1 MTQDENVFRPKG
13 ASRRIW
19 IFVKISRN
27 KSLDGSIGK
36 VDSFFCFTTE
46 QNRKNKQNVN
56 RLILTKKILRL
67 IFRMTGEE
75 VENDRIAGG

>member
-1 MTQDENVFRPKG
+1 MTQDENVFRPQG

-19 IFVKISRN
+19 IFVKFSRN

-36 VDSFFCFTTE
+36 FDSFFCLTTE
-46 QNRKNKQNVN
+46 QNRKKAKCEQVN
-56 RLILTKKILRL
+56 FEEKFSRL